1 MPEKNKCSF
10 EQNPT
15 SRKLII
21 ANKWIRRNTTR
32 SAIEEERLKESA
44 GRKKK
49 DTQCIENDG
58 VRSLKTSSYECK
70 RSLPFSS
77 FNVSPPPKKKNES
90 IYGNTLA
97 NCIDGRSKPKF
108 RLISLLL
115 PCRFATLWFRKSI
128 DDTSVLTNARLFAA
142 VLSAYQILEN

>member
-1 MPEKNKCSF
+1 MFLRTEPNVQKINYSEQMDPKKYDAKCDRRGEIERVGGEKKEGHPVYRERRS
-10 EQNPT
+10 T
-15 SRKLII
+15 II
-21 ANKWIRRNTTR
+21 KNVIVRMQ
-32 SAIEEERLKESA
+32 AISSILLL
-44 GRKKK
+44 
-49 DTQCIENDG
+49 QC
-58 VRSLKTSSYECK
+58 L
-70 RSLPFSS
+70 
-77 FNVSPPPKKKNES
+77 PPPKKKNES